1 MQEPARRL
9 RKTISTTKKAYNQ
22 KPFFVQRRRAL
33 LFSAIPKFGI
43 KTGPHVPVRSFDFN
57 DSWGYLKLTPQLE
70 FALTF
75 R

>member
-22 KPFFVQRRRAL
+22 KPFFVQRRRAFL
-33 LFSAIPKFGI
+33 YASVLGNKKDRTF
-43 KTGPHVPVRSFDFN
+43 PVRSFGFVLR
-57 DSWGYLKLTPQLE
+57 GYLKLTPQLE